1 MLNLFEPKD
10 LDKKKKICRSRKQ
23 GEGLYIY
30 ISEPLFFHYVSFHGR
45 RRFIHKK
52 KSVNPGKKETKKLQ
66 HVSQF
71 RSDGQPNGQVILH
84 NSIAHFHEP
93 RITSNATKLIQCFPS
108 TGSATMLRRNYTKI
122 TDAKR
127 PRFIIN
133 RIDTRVDITSADD
146 KGKTDRQLFLKINEV
161 NSVEWPHHHPP
172 SLNLSILDRVSRSR
186 GIRGVNEFLTSFSWV
201 NNLSYNFVFFF

>member
-1 MLNLFEPKD
+1 M
-10 LDKKKKICRSRKQ
+10 
-23 GEGLYIY
+23 
-30 ISEPLFFHYVSFHGR
+30 
-45 RRFIHKK
+45 
-52 KSVNPGKKETKKLQ
+52 
-66 HVSQF
+66 SQF

-172 SLNLSILDRVSRSR
+172 SLNLSIVYHDREGSEGWMNFWRVSRGWIIYR
-186 GIRGVNEFLTSFSWV
+186 TIL
-201 NNLSYNFVFFF
+201 FFFFNLWTRLEDIRIEINYLNKSFESR